1 MTSFVHLYVLIE
13 NSELVD
19 FLICTGKR
27 EVIYDIYVYQKLIN
41 VHREKIYPHRF
52 LAEYG
57 PSL

>member
-1 MTSFVHLYVLIE
+1 M
-13 NSELVD
+13 
-19 FLICTGKR
+19 CTGRKR
-27 EVIYDIYVYQKLIN
+27 GISKLMILCSYYIYVYQKLIN